1 MADTLLNQFITTLAQ
16 AEPDIDLAA
25 TALLIA
31 RQAYPDLDA
40 DSYLERLDRMA
51 EALRERLDPDYTPVD
66 TMLELN
72 QYLFSELGFAGN
84 RQDYYDPRNS
94 FLNDVLDRRLGIPI
108 TLSIVYLEVGRRVG
122 LDLEGVPFPGH
133 FLVKLHVN
141 EGEVILDPYGGG
153 ASLGLDDLEERM
165 EQAMGNGRPLRP
177 LLPGLLS
184 GTTKRNILVRMLR
197 NLRSVYLR
205 REDHLRV
212 LQTLDW
218 ILACQPDDA
227 EALRDRGLAYET
239 LECAKPALAD
249 LRRYL
254 DLAPRAPDAES
265 IRARVIDL
273 QRAARRLN

>member
-1 MADTLLNQFITTLAQ
+1 MTDSLLNQFITNLAQ
-16 AEPDIDLAA
+16 ADPDIDLAA

-31 RQAYPDLDA
+31 RQAYPDLDSA
-40 DSYLERLDRMA
+40 SYLERLDRMA
-51 EALRERLDPDYTPVD
+51 EDLRERLDPDYTPVD

-165 EQAMGNGRPLRP
+165 EQVMGNGRPLRP

-205 REDHLRV
+205 REDHLQV
-212 LQTLDW
+212 LLTLDW

-227 EALRDRGLAYET
+227 EALRDRGLAYEA
-239 LECAKPALAD
+239 LECAKPALED

-254 DLAPRAPDAES
+254 EMAPRAPDAES
-265 IRARVIDL
+265 IRARVIEL